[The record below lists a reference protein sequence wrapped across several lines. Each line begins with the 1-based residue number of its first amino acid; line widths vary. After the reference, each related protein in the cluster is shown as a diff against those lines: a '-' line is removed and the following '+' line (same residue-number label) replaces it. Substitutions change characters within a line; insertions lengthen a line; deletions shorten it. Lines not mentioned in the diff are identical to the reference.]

1 MSVSEY
7 ILKLSQHHH
16 LYHDYAHMFTSQCN
30 YNQGYQS
37 QKDVCMSS
45 GGKGIIIPCFGGMP
59 FGGAAGSGD
68 GVLKQGTSRGD
79 CWLTRSLSSEYR

>member
-7 ILKLSQHHH
+7 ILKLSQHHN
-16 LYHDYAHMFTSQCN
+16 LYHHYAHMSASQYH
-30 YNQGYQS
+30 YNQDHQS
-37 QKDVCMSS
+37 QNDAECMSS
-45 GGKGIIIPCFGGMP
+45 GGKDMFIPCFGGMP

-79 CWLTRSLSSEYR
+79 CWLT